1 MRRVLAY
8 ILVLNIIVAVLKAVF
23 GLLAGSMSMVADAL
37 HSSFDSVSNIVG
49 IVSTKLA
56 EKSPDWEHPYGHG
69 KFETLGTLVI
79 GALILV
85 TACWVIVEG
94 AGRLLNPVIPEI
106 TTITVFVMC
115 VTIVINIGVAL
126 YEKKIGEEL
135 GSALLIADS
144 KHTQSDVF
152 VSVSVLAGFFVVNA
166 GFPQADPVIA
176 FVIGALIGRMGI
188 GIIKQSGAVLADAR
202 LVDYEE
208 EVGQIVM
215 QIPGVLGYHDFRCR
229 GRPDEL
235 FGDIHIEVD
244 PHITILAAHEI
255 GENARKSLIANL
267 DGMKDIIVHVDPEGA
282 RD

>member
-1 MRRVLAY
+1 
-8 ILVLNIIVAVLKAVF
+8 
-23 GLLAGSMSMVADAL
+23 
-37 HSSFDSVSNIVG
+37 
-49 IVSTKLA
+49 
-56 EKSPDWEHPYGHG
+56 
-69 KFETLGTLVI
+69 VI
-79 GALILV
+79 GALILG

-94 AGRLLNPVIPEI
+94 ADRLLNPVIPEI

-115 VTIVINIGVAL
+115 ITIVINIAVAL
-126 YEKKIGEEL
+126 YEKKTGEEL

-152 VSVSVLAGFFVVNA
+152 VSVSVLAGFFVINA

-188 GIIKQSGAVLADAR
+188 SIIKQSSAVLADAR
-202 LVDYEE
+202 LVDCEE
-208 EVGQIVM
+208 EAGQIVM
-215 QIPGVLGYHDFRCR
+215 QVPGVLGYHKFRCR

-244 PHITILAAHEI
+244 PHITILAADEI
-255 GENARKSLIANL
+255 AENARKSLIANL
-267 DGMKDIIVHVDPEGA
+267 DGMKDIVVHVDPLGA

>member
-1 MRRVLAY
+1 VRRVLAY
-8 ILVLNIIVAVLKAVF
+8 ILVLNLNYKKVRRVLAYILVLNLIVAVLKAVF

-49 IVSTKLA
+49 IISTKLA

-79 GALILV
+79 GALILG

-115 VTIVINIGVAL
+115 ITIVINIAVAL

-166 GFPQADPVIA
+166 GFPQADPIIA

-188 GIIKQSGAVLADAR
+188 GIIKESGAVLADAR
-202 LVDYEE
+202 IVDCEE
-208 EVGQIVM
+208 EAGQIVM
-215 QIPGVLGYHDFRCR
+215 QA
-229 GRPDEL
+229 
-235 FGDIHIEVD
+235 
-244 PHITILAAHEI
+244 ILAADEI
-255 GENARKSLIANL
+255 AENARKSLIANL
-267 DGMKDIIVHVDPEGA
+267 DGMKDIVVHVDPLGA